1 MFTDLPPAELL
12 EDLAQKG
19 YQEAAICGG
28 ASIYTMFLKAGLV
41 DTLYL
46 TIEPKLF
53 GQGVNLLTEKL
64 DLNLELREVKRLDE
78 RVVLLKYAVRWG

>member
-1 MFTDLPPAELL
+1 MSV
-12 EDLAQKG
+12 
-19 YQEAAICGG
+19 I
-28 ASIYTMFLKAGLV
+28 
-41 DTLYL
+41 